1 MLELI
6 QEILATVVGVK
17 ATGKI
22 RKADYKNVLW
32 PALKALH
39 DRNKKVS
46 LLLQLETPLKN
57 YSLGA
62 WVADAH
68 TGLKYFRH
76 WRKVAIVS
84 SSNGIR
90 RFTNV
95 VGKLAP
101 GQYKGFYLQ
110 ELEKAKEWA
119 GA

>member
-6 QEILATVVGVK
+6 QEMPDTVIGVK
-17 ATGKI
+17 ASGKI
-22 RKADYKNVLW
+22 RKADYQNVLW

-39 DRNKKVS
+39 DRSKKVS

-68 TGLKYFRH
+68 TGLKYFRP
-76 WRKVAIVS
+76 

-90 RFTNV
+90 KFTNV
-95 VGKLAP
+95 FGKLAP
-101 GQYKGFYLQ
+101 GQYKGFHLQ
-110 ELEKAKEWA
+110 ELEKAKEWV
-119 GA
+119 GV